1 MPKQNPGE
9 PFQRISIEEAK
20 SMIEQSP
27 NEIQVIDVRNEDEYK
42 SGHVSGAILLPVD
55 QILDRIKEIPQNKN
69 LLFICAAGVR
79 SGLAC
84 EYVAS
89 MGYDQKLLFNIYW
102 YRNFLDFGS
111 KCNGHWWSYE
121 LGTKPSL
128 WNSCY

>member
-79 SGLAC
+79 SGLAW

-89 MGYDQKLLFNIYW
+89 MGYDQKLLFNIEQGTPTWIEADYPTT
-102 YRNFLDFGS
+102 
-111 KCNGHWWSYE
+111 YE
-121 LGTKPSL
+121 
-128 WNSCY
+128 